1 MDGSSLFTDQGGVI
15 VSALEFSLA
24 EHDNAAHI
32 TPHVIIFTSDLS
44 SPPSRLARINIQ
56 TFQTLISRFYRNE
69 PLMHRSL
76 ITEN

>member
-15 VSALEFSLA
+15 VSALELSLA

-44 SPPSRLARINIQ
+44 NTPSRLARINIQ

-69 PLMHRSL
+69 PLMD
-76 ITEN
+76 